1 MRGGLTS
8 VLIQAVAH
16 RPRWAM
22 VQPPYLAS
30 LCSTAGRK
38 FYASLGRQG
47 PIHGP
52 DARQDRPEGRARPWG
67 TSTSIGSS
75 QPPAALTQQIR
86 TVAPPAARY
95 LYFFFTA

>member
-1 MRGGLTS
+1 MVLPSLT
-8 VLIQAVAH
+8 
-16 RPRWAM
+16 
-22 VQPPYLAS
+22 PYLAS

-75 QPPAALTQQIR
+75 QRDMFGVYVVFCLCVLYGVYGISSVQVHTS
-86 TVAPPAARY
+86 APD
-95 LYFFFTA
+95 

>member
-1 MRGGLTS
+1 
-8 VLIQAVAH
+8 
-16 RPRWAM
+16 M
-22 VQPPYLAS
+22 VQRPYMYLAS

-95 LYFFFTA
+95 FFFFFITA